1 MFEWLCKEPVRTA
14 DGTILSCCIL
24 YRYIFCEACLYSLYF
39 SNNNKKEPVRT
50 SYECVE
56 QFEDKKKMA
65 FCITCSHF
73 SELYLI

>member
-39 SNNNKKEPVRT
+39 SNNKKKKNQSGPVM
-50 SYECVE
+50 SVLNNL
-56 QFEDKKKMA
+56 KIKKMA